1 MLDAHHKSAWD
12 TMLVVGMIF
21 EVEMD
26 TELGYDL
33 ISKNACNGYLKNA
46 EITNPFT
53 NWWLSLVQ
61 IDLQVGWMRSVKFG
75 WFLPVIYFSWNLG
88 ECIVIPNWTS
98 HQLQTI
104 FWGASYFWSAYYT
117 PRIGLYIFHLPLSLS
132 LHILY
137 AIYIYILYIQYI
149 QITKTDS
156 NHPHHSSPSSC
167 NQPAKQSVPVIWRMA
182 TSGALRAT
190 GWFESTPRIGF
201 LKNWEIPPFI
211 PRCVSN
217 ASRNFSNNISI
228 QKHCELPLLQQVIKH
243 WLHCLVR
250 INKEDCQVSTLPVI
264 FAKIIIWALHLAV
277 KI

>member
-61 IDLQVGWMRSVKFG
+61 IDLQVGWSVKFG

-132 LHILY
+132 LYIY
-137 AIYIYILYIQYI
+137 YMQYIYIYYTYSIYRLQKLT
-149 QITKTDS
+149 QITPII
-156 NHPHHSSPSSC
+156 HPRAP
-167 NQPAKQSVPVIWRMA
+167 A
-182 TSGALRAT
+182 TSPQNSQCLWFEGWLHPVPCEQLADLRALQ
-190 GWFESTPRIGF
+190 GSVSSRIGKYPRSSQDVF
-201 LKNWEIPPFI
+201 QMLLEISP
-211 PRCVSN
+211 
-217 ASRNFSNNISI
+217 
-228 QKHCELPLLQQVIKH
+228 
-243 WLHCLVR
+243 
-250 INKEDCQVSTLPVI
+250 
-264 FAKIIIWALHLAV
+264 II
-277 KI
+277 

>member
-61 IDLQVGWMRSVKFG
+61 IDLQVGWSVKFG

-137 AIYIYILYIQYI
+137 AIYIYIIHTVY
-149 QITKTDS
+149 TDYK
-156 NHPHHSSPSSC
+156 NWLKSPPSFIPELL
-167 NQPAKQSVPVIWRMA
+167 QPARKTVSACDLKDGYIRCLASNWLIWEHSKDRFPRELGNTPVHPKMC
-182 TSGALRAT
+182 
-190 GWFESTPRIGF
+190 FKCF
-201 LKNWEIPPFI
+201 
-211 PRCVSN
+211 
-217 ASRNFSNNISI
+217 
-228 QKHCELPLLQQVIKH
+228 
-243 WLHCLVR
+243 
-250 INKEDCQVSTLPVI
+250 
-264 FAKIIIWALHLAV
+264 
-277 KI
+277 